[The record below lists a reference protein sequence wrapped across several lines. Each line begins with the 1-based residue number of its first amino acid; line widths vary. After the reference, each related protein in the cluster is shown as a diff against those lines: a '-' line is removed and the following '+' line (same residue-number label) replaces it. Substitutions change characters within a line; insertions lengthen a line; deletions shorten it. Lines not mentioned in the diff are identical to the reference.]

1 MNKEQKAMALSEKRK
16 ASNYKWDRAN
26 MTIVGVRIRNTE
38 KEEFRQAC
46 ERNGTTMNAVLIETI
61 RQYIKDHAE

>member
-1 MNKEQKAMALSEKRK
+1 MAVSEKKK

-38 KEEFRQAC
+38 KEAFRQAC

-61 RQYIKDHAE
+61 REYLKEHGDK